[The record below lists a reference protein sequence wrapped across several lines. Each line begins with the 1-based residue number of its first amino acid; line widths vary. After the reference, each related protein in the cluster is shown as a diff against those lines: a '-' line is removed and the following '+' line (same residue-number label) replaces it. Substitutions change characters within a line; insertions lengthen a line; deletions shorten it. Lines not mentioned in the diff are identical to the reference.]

1 MVGSGR
7 TEVAEAV
14 FGARAVDSGAI
25 SIDGKAIPRRG
36 PRQSIGRGVGFLT
49 EDRKDKGLFLGL
61 SIASNIVA
69 PALGEITRNGLL
81 DRSKESEIA
90 RRQMGG
96 FSIAAPS
103 PDTRVGAL
111 SGGNQQKVLFSRWAR
126 IADRL
131 LILDEPTRGVDV
143 GAKVEIY
150 RIIRSLAD
158 QGVAVLMISSEL
170 AEVVGL
176 ADRVVVMAQGRVTGE
191 LRGDELSE
199 ESVMRLA
206 VHTQDRSAAGTIQ

>member
-1 MVGSGR
+1 
-7 TEVAEAV
+7 
-14 FGARAVDSGAI
+14 
-25 SIDGKAIPRRG
+25 
-36 PRQSIGRGVGFLT
+36 
-49 EDRKDKGLFLGL
+49 
-61 SIASNIVA
+61 
-69 PALGEITRNGLL
+69 
-81 DRSKESEIA
+81 
-90 RRQMGG
+90 
-96 FSIAAPS
+96 
-103 PDTRVGAL
+103 
-111 SGGNQQKVLFSRWAR
+111 VLFSRWAR
-126 IADRL
+126 VADRL

-191 LRGDELSE
+191 LRGDDVSE

-206 VHTQDRSAAGTIQ
+206 VHTQDRGAAGPIQ

>member
-1 MVGSGR
+1 M
-7 TEVAEAV
+7 
-14 FGARAVDSGAI
+14 
-25 SIDGKAIPRRG
+25 
-36 PRQSIGRGVGFLT
+36 
-49 EDRKDKGLFLGL
+49 FLGL
-61 SIASNIVA
+61 SVASNIVA
-69 PALGEITRNGLL
+69 PALDEITRNGLL
-81 DRSKESEIA
+81 DRSKESDIG
-90 RRQMGG
+90 RRQIGD

-158 QGVAVLMISSEL
+158 QGRRGAYDFIGALRSCRIGGSGCRYG
-170 AEVVGL
+170 AR
-176 ADRVVVMAQGRVTGE
+176 ACDGRA
-191 LRGDELSE
+191 LWR
-199 ESVMRLA
+199 
-206 VHTQDRSAAGTIQ
+206 